1 MADAFIFDHVR
12 TPRGRGKPDGSLHG
26 ITPIQLAAQALQAVR
41 DRNELDTALL
51 DDIVLGCGSPIGEQ
65 GADIARGAALV
76 ANFDESVPGQVLT
89 RVCASGRE
97 AGYQAAA
104 RGTSRPVEWRQAD
117 AMQLPFEDAVFD
129 VVVCQFGVMFF
140 PDKAKAFAETR
151 RVLTPGGAFVF
162 NVWDRIDEN
171 ELADTV
177 TTALASVFP
186 DDPPRF
192 MARTPHGYGDCDV
205 ICRDLL
211 AGGFAAPVQL
221 DTVTMRSVAPS
232 ARVAGVAFCQGTPL
246 RAEIEA
252 RDPAGLEKATDAAA
266 KAVAGRFGAGAV
278 SAKMQAHVVT
288 VTRD

>member
-1 MADAFIFDHVR
+1 MNREMDDRRFVGSIPELYERYLVPQIFEPYAADVARRLALRSPTRVLEVAAGTGVVTRALASVLGDHVWIVA
-12 TPRGRGKPDGSLHG
+12 TDLNQ
-26 ITPIQLAAQALQAVR
+26 TM
-41 DRNELDTALL
+41 LD
-51 DDIVLGCGSPIGEQ
+51 
-65 GADIARGAALV
+65 
-76 ANFDESVPGQVLT
+76 
-89 RVCASGRE
+89 
-97 AGYQAAA
+97 QAAA

-117 AMQLPFEDAVFD
+117 AMQLPFEDAAFD
-129 VVVCQFGVMFF
+129 VVVCQFGAMFF

-192 MARTPHGYGDCDV
+192 MARTPHGYSDCDV

-211 AGGFAAPVQL
+211 AGGFVAPVQL

-232 ARVAGVAFCQGTPL
+232 ARAAGIAFCQGTPL

-252 RDPAGLEKATDAAA
+252 RDPGGLEKATDAAA
-266 KAVAGRFGAGAV
+266 HAVAGRFGAGGV
-278 SAKMQAHVVT
+278 NAKMQAHVVT